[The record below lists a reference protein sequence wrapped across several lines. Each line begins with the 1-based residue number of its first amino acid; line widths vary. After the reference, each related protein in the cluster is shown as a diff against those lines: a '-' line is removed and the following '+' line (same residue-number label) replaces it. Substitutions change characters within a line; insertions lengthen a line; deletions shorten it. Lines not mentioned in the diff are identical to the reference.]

1 MLNIFDSIKS
11 ILGEAAAK
19 QIITIL
25 ITEFNFYIS
34 TEEIQTL
41 NIKL

>member
-1 MLNIFDSIKS
+1 MLNIYDSIRS
-11 ILGEAAAK
+11 ILGETAAK

-25 ITEFNFYIS
+25 IVEFNFYIT

-41 NIKL
+41 NINL